1 MKLLRLGLA
10 ALVVLICGGCAG
22 SGAEKFVHPDFD
34 FSFIEKV
41 AVIPFENLSGDQ
53 GAGAR
58 ATRYFVNSLLA
69 SEAFEVV
76 EPGEV
81 AKALEKMSVVRTAE
95 LTRDQ
100 YVQLGRQLDV
110 QGLFLGSLSESTS
123 VRSGSGDANVVTVVL
138 RLVETETGQTVW
150 SVTRSEDS
158 RGFWSNL
165 LGTAQDSRGEVT
177 RKCLDKCLDSLLD

>member
-1 MKLLRLGLA
+1 MKLLRLGLV
-10 ALVVLICGGCAG
+10 ALMLLGCAG
-22 SGAEKFVHPDFD
+22 CAGTGTEKFVHPDFD
-34 FSFIEKV
+34 FSYIEKV
-41 AVIPFENLSGDQ
+41 GVIPFENLSGDQ

-69 SEAFEVV
+69 SEAFDVV

-81 AKALEKMSVVRTAE
+81 AKALEKISVVRTAE

-100 YVQLGRQLDV
+100 YVQLGRELGV
-110 QGLFLGSLSESTS
+110 QGLFLGSLGESTS
-123 VRSGSGDANVVTVVL
+123 VRSGSNNVNVVTVVL

-158 RGFWSNL
+158 RGFWSSL
-165 LGTAQDSRGEVT
+165 LGTAQASRGEVT
-177 RKCLDKCLDSLLD
+177 RRCLDKCLDSLLD